1 MWVNRLKAFYVVDL
15 NTETCQKEYVETY
28 AVTDII
34 TIYG

>member
-1 MWVNRLKAFYVVDL
+1 MQVNRLKAFYIVDS
-15 NTETCQKEYVETY
+15 NTETYQKEYVETY